1 MIKKFLKIQVIKRDW
16 LNKYL
21 YKYLRVSKIGSIHH
35 RLLNQA
41 LLLYHFYNYYSC
53 KFQFFE
59 I

>member
-1 MIKKFLKIQVIKRDW
+1 MIKKFLKIQVIKRNW
-16 LNKYL
+16 LN
-21 YKYLRVSKIGSIHH
+21 KYLRVSKIGSIHH